1 MTSFTQIP
9 DSPLHPQDTPR
20 LMAQMAHSRRR
31 FLKAGLLAAAACIL
45 PPLGAQASTPPR
57 TKAPRRELR
66 FYNTHTNESLEVCY
80 CADGRYLPE
89 GLRAVNHI
97 MRDHRTGEVRP
108 IDPRLLDL
116 LHGIYQQAGG
126 APPLHI
132 VSGYRS
138 PATNAALRRR
148 SGGVARRSLHMQGTA
163 ADIRIPELP
172 LARLHKIALG
182 MGKGG
187 VGFYPK
193 SEFVHVD
200 IGQVR
205 HW

>member
-1 MTSFTQIP
+1 MTSLPPTTDSRLQI
-9 DSPLHPQDTPR
+9 LGITPPTTP
-20 LMAQMAHSRRR
+20 MVHSRRR
-31 FLKAGLLAAAACIL
+31 FLKAGLMAAAACIL

-57 TKAPRRELR
+57 TKASRRELR
-66 FYNTHTNESLEVCY
+66 FYNTHTNESLDICY
-80 CADGRYLPE
+80 CAEGRYLPE
-89 GLRAVNHI
+89 ALRAVNHI

-116 LHGIYQQAGG
+116 LHGIGKQAGD

-132 VSGYRS
+132 ISGYRS
-138 PATNAALRRR
+138 PATNASLRRR

-163 ADIRIPELP
+163 VDIRIPEIPLP
-172 LARLHKIALG
+172 RLHKIALG

-187 VGFYPK
+187 VGYYPK
-193 SEFVHVD
+193 SDFVHVD